1 MSESKPTPPIH
12 WGTFFICV
20 LISFGQFV
28 GAYESVIIGTTL
40 QKTDFMQRMGLWDST
55 GNKTANYGS
64 LEGAIVGLFQAG
76 AVFGTIISAIVM
88 SKWGRKAGLAF
99 GCIVSLAGLGGMTG
113 SMNVAEFL
121 VFRFVSGLGTWACGA
136 AASVAIPEL
145 SPPSHRGLYAGLN
158 GVMIGLG
165 VATASY
171 VGMGFYFCDDEVASW
186 RAPMGIPL
194 FAPIVL
200 LLAIPFL
207 PESPRYLLLQEK
219 QEAAKRVFEKL
230 NPRSNNPANDAYL
243 DEEFDQIKQQAAYD
257 RILDSSWWGLFTAP
271 TYRRRII
278 LGCTLTILNQ
288 STGVFVINNYG
299 QTFYEQLGFSPS
311 ARQLLQG
318 NRDLIAFLGNF
329 VGSWIVDRTGR
340 KAILLF
346 AFSGCFA
353 CVLLE
358 GIMVALYADSNNAAG
373 KNAGVAFLYIF
384 LAFYST
390 GIDVGTYVYLGEMF
404 PNHIRVKGVGLSL
417 AAMNVASTVY
427 LSVTSTAV
435 ASIGWKY
442 FLVFAAITFVGILWV
457 VVFLPETRGL
467 PLEEIEALFGNDQDI
482 VVCTS
487 APLTTDAGTGD
498 QEKGL
503 TEHVET

>member
-1 MSESKPTPPIH
+1 MTEPTSSPIH
-12 WGTFFICV
+12 WPTFFTCV

-40 QKTDFMQRMGLWDST
+40 EKPDFMQRMGLWDSD
-55 GNKTANYGS
+55 GNETARYGS

-76 AVFGTIISAIVM
+76 AIFGTIISAIVM
-88 SKWGRKAGLAF
+88 TKWGRKAGLAF
-99 GCIVSLAGLGGMTG
+99 GSIISLAGLGGMTG

-121 VFRFVSGLGTWACGA
+121 VFRFISGFGTWACGA

-171 VGMGFYFCDDEVASW
+171 VGMGFYFCDNEAASW

-194 FAPIVL
+194 FAPIAVL
-200 LLAIPFL
+200 LAMPFV
-207 PESPRYLLLQEK
+207 PESPRYLLLQDRPD
-219 QEAAKRVFEKL
+219 AAKRVFDKL
-230 NPRSNNPANDAYL
+230 NPRSGTPAHDTYV
-243 DEEFDQIKQQAAYD
+243 DEEFSQIKQQAAYD
-257 RILDSSWWGLFTAP
+257 RMLDSSWKGLFTTP
-271 TYRRRII
+271 TYLRRII
-278 LGCTLTILNQ
+278 LGCTLAVLNQ

-299 QTFYEQLGFSPS
+299 QTFYSQLGFSPS
-311 ARQLLQG
+311 ASQLLQG
-318 NRDLIAFLGNF
+318 NRDIIAFLGNF
-329 VGSWIVDRTGR
+329 VGSWIVDRIGR

-346 AFSGCFA
+346 AFFGCFT

-358 GIMVALYADSNNAAG
+358 GIMVALYAESDNSAG
-373 KNAGVAFLYIF
+373 KNAGVAFIYLF
-384 LAFYST
+384 LVFYGT

-417 AAMNVASTVY
+417 AAMNVASTIY

-435 ASIGWKY
+435 ASIGWKF
-442 FLVFAAITFVGILWV
+442 FLVFAVITFLGMILIA
-457 VVFLPETRGL
+457 VFFPETRGL
-467 PLEEIEALFGNDQDI
+467 PLEEIEALFGNDQAI
-482 VVCTS
+482 VTFTS
-487 APLTTDAGTGD
+487 TSPTTDAGMGD
-498 QEKGL
+498 QEKGMA
-503 TEHVET
+503 EHVEA

>member
-1 MSESKPTPPIH
+1 MAESRTKPPIH
-12 WGTFFICV
+12 WGTFFICL

-40 QKTDFMQRMGLWDST
+40 QKPDFMQRMGLWDSN
-55 GNKTANYGS
+55 GNKTAKYGS

-88 SKWGRKAGLAF
+88 TKWGRKAGLAF

-121 VFRFVSGLGTWACGA
+121 VFRFISGLGTWACGA

-145 SPPSHRGLYAGLN
+145 SPPSHRGLFAGLN

-194 FAPIVL
+194 FAPIAVL
-200 LLAIPFL
+200 LTLPFL

-219 QEAAKRVFEKL
+219 PEEAQRVFGKL
-230 NPRSNNPANDAYL
+230 NPRSDAPAVGAYL
-243 DEEFDQIKQQAAYD
+243 DEEFNQMQQQAAYD
-257 RILDSSWWGLFTAP
+257 RILDSSWTGLFTTP

-278 LGCTLTILNQ
+278 LGCTLAVLNQ

-311 ARQLLQG
+311 ACQLLQG

-329 VGSWIVDRTGR
+329 VGSWIVDRIGR

-346 AFSGCFA
+346 AFAGCFT

-358 GIMVALYADSNNAAG
+358 GVMVALYADSDNAAG
-373 KNAGVAFLYIF
+373 KNAGVAFLYLF
-384 LAFYST
+384 LVFYGT

-417 AAMNVASTVY
+417 AAMNVAATIY
-427 LSVTSTAV
+427 LSVTSIAI
-435 ASIGWKY
+435 ASIGWKF
-442 FLVFAAITFVGILWV
+442 FLVFVVITFVGMLWV

-467 PLEEIEALFGNDQDI
+467 PLEEIETLFGNDQDI
-482 VVCTS
+482 MVFTS
-487 APLTTDAGTGD
+487 GPPRTDAGTHD
-498 QEKGL
+498 DEKGL
-503 TEHVET
+503 AEYVET

>member
-1 MSESKPTPPIH
+1 MTEPSSTPPIH
-12 WGTFFICV
+12 WGTFSICL

-40 QKTDFMQRMGLWDST
+40 QKPDFMQRMGLWDSN
-55 GNKTANYGS
+55 GNKTAKYGS
-64 LEGAIVGLFQAG
+64 LEGAIVGLFQAR
-76 AVFGTIISAIVM
+76 AVFGTIISAIIM
-88 SKWGRKAGLAF
+88 TKWGRKAGLAF
-99 GCIVSLAGLGGMTG
+99 GCVVSLAGLGGMTG

-121 VFRFVSGLGTWACGA
+121 VFRFISGLGTWACGA

-165 VATASY
+165 VAIASY
-171 VGMGFYFCDDEVASW
+171 VGMGFYFCHDEVASW

-194 FAPIVL
+194 FAPIAL
-200 LLAIPFL
+200 LVALPFL
-207 PESPRYLLLQEK
+207 PESPRYLLLRDK
-219 QEAAKRVFEKL
+219 PDSARRVFDKL
-230 NPRSNNPANDAYL
+230 NPRTNTPAHDAYL
-243 DEEFDQIKQQAAYD
+243 DEEFNQIKQQAAYD
-257 RILDSSWWGLFTAP
+257 RILDSSWTALFKTP

-278 LGCTLTILNQ
+278 LGCTLAILNQ

-299 QTFYEQLGFSPS
+299 QTFYQQLGFSPS

-318 NRDLIAFLGNF
+318 NRDIIAFLGNF
-329 VGSWIVDRTGR
+329 VGSWIVDRIGR

-346 AFSGCFA
+346 AFAGCFA

-358 GIMVALYADSNNAAG
+358 GIMVALYADSDNVAG

-384 LAFYST
+384 LVFYGT

-404 PNHIRVKGVGLSL
+404 PNHIRVQGVGLSL

-435 ASIGWKY
+435 ASIGWKF
-442 FLVFAAITFVGILWV
+442 FLVFAVITFVGMFWIY
-457 VVFLPETRGL
+457 VFLPETRAL
-467 PLEEIEALFGNDQDI
+467 PLEEIEALFGNEQDI
-482 VVCTS
+482 VVFKS
-487 APLTTDAGTGD
+487 APPTAHAGTED
-498 QEKGL
+498 QEKGVA
-503 TEHVET
+503 EHVEA